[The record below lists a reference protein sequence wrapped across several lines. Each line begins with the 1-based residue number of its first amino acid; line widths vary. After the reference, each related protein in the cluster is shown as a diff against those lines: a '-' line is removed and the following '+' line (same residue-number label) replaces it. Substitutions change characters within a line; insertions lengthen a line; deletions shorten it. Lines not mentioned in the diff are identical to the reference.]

1 MIFSAIDKDSIYRD
15 LDAAGPWPKTAS
27 GSLEPEASVRF
38 RYVIGTQS
46 YRNFIP
52 RKEELMNE
60 RFSHI
65 NHGREKEYQMTIRKA
80 QEDYGKVNTMV
91 TQIAAEFV
99 GLNQQTFQSSMEL
112 AHAIPEI
119 VAQMKKDD
127 EEVRLRAE
135 PPSAN
140 PLTKEQAKAIII
152 EKLQMESEN
161 QKKFATFQPKS
172 QEEANQIMAV
182 ERTRVMDKIYMKH

>member
-1 MIFSAIDKDSIYRD
+1 
-15 LDAAGPWPKTAS
+15 
-27 GSLEPEASVRF
+27 
-38 RYVIGTQS
+38 
-46 YRNFIP
+46 
-52 RKEELMNE
+52 
-60 RFSHI
+60 
-65 NHGREKEYQMTIRKA
+65 MTIRKA

>member
-172 QEEANQIMAV
+172 
-182 ERTRVMDKIYMKH
+182 